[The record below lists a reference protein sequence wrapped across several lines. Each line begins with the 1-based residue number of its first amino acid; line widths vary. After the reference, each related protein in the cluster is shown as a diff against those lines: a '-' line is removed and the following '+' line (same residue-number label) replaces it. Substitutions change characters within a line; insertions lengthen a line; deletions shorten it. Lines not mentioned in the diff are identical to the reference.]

1 MAASRHTRKRT
12 NASVKAKKF
21 PPPASTKSVI
31 DEVAISKNGIKLNEE
46 KRDGMPSCEE
56 VLDLKHHGND
66 KPNGNALE
74 NRSIPLIH
82 ANGTAKNV
90 NANLPLSPPKSLKVP
105 LSYTNNIQPSPQQ
118 AANEWTR
125 QQQQQQYHAPSSV
138 AGVFPPS
145 FQQQQQQQQ
154 QMMQMMMSSGM
165 MDPSSAAAMF
175 VQYNN
180 NYGGPGT
187 AGGGR
192 GVPSANHQQNLLL
205 MGNPIHDFLQMQQ
218 NPTAFPTRYLI
229 NAQNGPFPF
238 PWPPVGMPPFPTIP
252 AGMSARHQI
261 ENAAGTTTATQRVT
275 KPGEGDHGQQNIDK
289 NDKNEDITDEANNA
303 TGAAKVTKTELEKD
317 QQQNEKETTTQL
329 VENGSGLSSDNFQMT
344 TTAANNTF
352 GSVSNGKKTV
362 TRVLPTEE
370 QLEYRQRYLQ
380 RQQQLNQFNAFN
392 ALQQSG
398 AAYSAYAAALSMG
411 QPDIDPPSFAAQ
423 RAFQQH
429 QEQQQHFYNMMNNN
443 FNSNQHHHQQQM
455 YLHHQQQQQTQQQ
468 QQQQHEY
475 QQQPSLQ
482 PTTTTTQKKGKQGV
496 SKSNRNRLVWNDE
509 LHKRFM
515 NAVNHLG
522 LDAAV
527 PKTIMQM
534 MNVEGL
540 TRENVASHLQ
550 KYRLKQMT
558 AEEKAAMNANIAMK
572 KNASLSTMDGSNY
585 TGDGKELLNGN
596 APNRKGAS
604 LKRPAGTETETLEGT
619 KKSKMQNEG
628 DANVATAP
636 IEVNATPTANPIGG
650 TSAAAQ
656 DGKDSGESSDER
668 DAGNNSGG
676 ENNFQNPPQHE
687 SNPKENEQQQ
697 QELHKKQ
704 QRSKRGK
711 SSSDDEASDKDNFGQ
726 QHRFVVGS

>member
-1 MAASRHTRKRT
+1 
-12 NASVKAKKF
+12 
-21 PPPASTKSVI
+21 
-31 DEVAISKNGIKLNEE
+31 
-46 KRDGMPSCEE
+46 
-56 VLDLKHHGND
+56 
-66 KPNGNALE
+66 
-74 NRSIPLIH
+74 
-82 ANGTAKNV
+82 
-90 NANLPLSPPKSLKVP
+90 
-105 LSYTNNIQPSPQQ
+105 
-118 AANEWTR
+118 
-125 QQQQQQYHAPSSV
+125 
-138 AGVFPPS
+138 
-145 FQQQQQQQQ
+145 
-154 QMMQMMMSSGM
+154 MMQMMMSSGM

-175 VQYNN
+175 MQYN
-180 NYGGPGT
+180 NYGGP
-187 AGGGR
+187 GGGR

-261 ENAAGTTTATQRVT
+261 ENAAGTTTATQRAT

-289 NDKNEDITDEANNA
+289 NDKNEDITNDENNA
-303 TGAAKVTKTELEKD
+303 AGAAKVTTTELEKD

-329 VENGSGLSSDNFQMT
+329 VENGSGMSSDNFQTT

-370 QLEYRQRYLQ
+370 QLEHRQRYLQ
-380 RQQQLNQFNAFN
+380 QQQQLNQFNAFN

-429 QEQQQHFYNMMNNN
+429 QQQQQQHFHNMMNNN

-455 YLHHQQQQQTQQQ
+455 YLHHQQQQTQQQQ

-585 TGDGKELLNGN
+585 TGDVKELLNGN

-650 TSAAAQ
+650 TSDAAQ

-687 SNPKENEQQQ
+687 SDPKENEQQQ

-726 QHRFVVGS
+726 QHRVVVGS